1 MVSRFAI
8 GGRCSGGP
16 TSVVLP
22 IDGGYPISRRKSACL
37 DGKEAEVEIEAMNS
51 HEAIETGVT
60 ALAQF
65 VCKHFPP
72 PENLQVDISDEQ
84 GRSVAT
90 VSFAFNIKIA
100 PGVAN

>member
-1 MVSRFAI
+1 MPVFRLHI
-8 GGRCSGGP
+8 M
-16 TSVVLP
+16 
-22 IDGGYPISRRKSACL
+22 
-37 DGKEAEVEIEAMNS
+37 DGKEVEVEIEATNS

-72 PENLQVDISDEQ
+72 PENLQVHISDET
-84 GRSVAT
+84 GRSVGT

>member
-1 MVSRFAI
+1 MPKFNLHIV
-8 GGRCSGGP
+8 
-16 TSVVLP
+16 
-22 IDGGYPISRRKSACL
+22 
-37 DGKEAEVEIEAMNS
+37 DGKEAEVEIEAMNP
-51 HEAIETGVT
+51 HEAIETGVN

-72 PENLQVDISDEQ
+72 PENLQVDISDDK
-84 GRSVAT
+84 GRSVAS

>member
-1 MVSRFAI
+1 MYLLKIVLCWIPMAVATKI
-8 GGRCSGGP
+8 GEP
-16 TSVVLP
+16 VP
-22 IDGGYPISRRKSACL
+22 IFNLHIM
-37 DGKEAEVEIEAMNS
+37 DGKEAEVEIEATNS

-72 PENLQVDISDEQ
+72 PENLQVNISNEQ
-84 GRSVAT
+84 GRCVAT

>member
-1 MVSRFAI
+1 MPKFNLHI
-8 GGRCSGGP
+8 M
-16 TSVVLP
+16 
-22 IDGGYPISRRKSACL
+22 
-37 DGKEAEVEIEAMNS
+37 DGKEAEVEIEAMHS

-65 VCKHFPP
+65 FCNHFPP

-90 VSFAFNIKIA
+90 VSFAFNIKIT